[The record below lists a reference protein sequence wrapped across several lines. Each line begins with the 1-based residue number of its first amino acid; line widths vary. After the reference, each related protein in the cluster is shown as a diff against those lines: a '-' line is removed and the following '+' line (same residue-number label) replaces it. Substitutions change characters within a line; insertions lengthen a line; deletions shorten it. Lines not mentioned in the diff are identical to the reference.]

1 MSPAD
6 GTTHTGTISAG
17 TRSFDFAALT
27 PRERYKILIGSVVP
41 RPIALVTTIGV
52 DGRAN
57 AAPFSFF
64 NCLSADPAIVALGIE
79 FRADG
84 TPKDTGRNIRE
95 TGCFT
100 VNIVS
105 DALVEAMN
113 VCAVPFEPGFDE
125 LVAAG
130 LTAIPGTRV
139 GCPRI
144 GEAPVA
150 LECRRMM
157 ALSIGQSREIILG
170 EVLMAHVR
178 DDLIDPATLYI
189 DQLGLDAIGRMG
201 GHGYSRTREYFDLPT
216 RSLKQWMET
225 PGAGQRLWPETEELA

>member
-1 MSPAD
+1 ML
-6 GTTHTGTISAG
+6 
-17 TRSFDFAALT
+17 SFDFQQLSA
-27 PRERYKILIGSVVP
+27 REKYKILIGSVVP
-41 RPIALVTTIGV
+41 RPIALVTTI
-52 DGRAN
+52 DAEGRAN

-64 NCLSADPAIVALGIE
+64 NALSADPPILALGVE
-79 FRADG
+79 NYSDLS
-84 TPKDTGRNIRE
+84 PKDTTLNIRQNQE
-95 TGCFT
+95 FT

-216 RSLKQWMET
+216 RSLKQWQES
-225 PGAGQRLWPETEELA
+225 PGAGERLWPETEELA

>member
-1 MSPAD
+1 ML
-6 GTTHTGTISAG
+6 
-17 TRSFDFAALT
+17 SFDFQQLSA
-27 PRERYKILIGSVVP
+27 REKYKILIGSVVP
-41 RPIALVTTIGV
+41 RPIALVTTV
-52 DGRAN
+52 DAEGRAN

-64 NCLSADPAIVALGIE
+64 NALSADPPILALGVE
-79 FRADG
+79 NYSDLS
-84 TPKDTGRNIRE
+84 PKDTTLNIRQNQE
-95 TGCFT
+95 FT

-225 PGAGQRLWPETEELA
+225 PGAGQRLWPETEALA

>member
-1 MSPAD
+1 ML
-6 GTTHTGTISAG
+6 
-17 TRSFDFAALT
+17 SFDFQQLSA
-27 PRERYKILIGSVVP
+27 REKYKILIGSVVP
-41 RPIALVTTIGV
+41 RPIALVTTI
-52 DGRAN
+52 DAEGRVN

-64 NCLSADPAIVALGIE
+64 NALSADPPILALGVE
-79 FRADG
+79 NYSDLS
-84 TPKDTGRNIRE
+84 PKDTTLNIRQNQE
-95 TGCFT
+95 FT

-130 LTAIPGTRV
+130 LTAIPGSRV

-201 GHGYSRTREYFDLPT
+201 GHGYARTREYFDLPT
-216 RSLKQWMET
+216 RTLKQWMEQKSGGERQWLEGKV
-225 PGAGQRLWPETEELA
+225 PA

>member
-1 MSPAD
+1 ML
-6 GTTHTGTISAG
+6 
-17 TRSFDFAALT
+17 SFDFQQLSA
-27 PRERYKILIGSVVP
+27 REKYKILIGSVVP
-41 RPIALVTTIGV
+41 RPIALVTTV
-52 DGRAN
+52 DAEGRAN

-64 NCLSADPAIVALGIE
+64 NALSADPPILALGVE
-79 FRADG
+79 NYSDLS
-84 TPKDTGRNIRE
+84 PKDTTLNIRQNQE
-95 TGCFT
+95 FT

-201 GHGYSRTREYFDLPT
+201 GHGYARTREYFDLPT
-216 RSLKQWMET
+216 RSLKQWMEV
-225 PGAGQRLWPETEELA
+225 PGAGARIWAQAKEPA

>member
-1 MSPAD
+1 ML
-6 GTTHTGTISAG
+6 
-17 TRSFDFAALT
+17 SFDFQQLSA
-27 PRERYKILIGSVVP
+27 RQKYKILIGSVVP
-41 RPIALVTTIGV
+41 RPIALVTTI
-52 DGRAN
+52 DAEGRAN

-64 NCLSADPAIVALGIE
+64 NALSADPPILALGVE
-79 FRADG
+79 NYSDLS
-84 TPKDTGRNIRE
+84 PKDTTLNIRQNQE
-95 TGCFT
+95 FT

-201 GHGYSRTREYFDLPT
+201 GHGYARTREYFDLPT
-216 RSLKQWMET
+216 RTLKQWMEQKSGGERQWLEGKV
-225 PGAGQRLWPETEELA
+225 PA

>member
-1 MSPAD
+1 ML
-6 GTTHTGTISAG
+6 
-17 TRSFDFAALT
+17 SFDFQQLSA
-27 PRERYKILIGSVVP
+27 REKYKILIGSVVP
-41 RPIALVTTIGV
+41 RPIALVTTI
-52 DGRAN
+52 DAEGRVN

-64 NCLSADPAIVALGIE
+64 NALSADPPILALGVE
-79 FRADG
+79 NYSDLS
-84 TPKDTGRNIRE
+84 PKDTTLNIRQNQE
-95 TGCFT
+95 FT

-201 GHGYSRTREYFDLPT
+201 GHGYARTREYFDLPT
-216 RSLKQWMET
+216 RSLKQWMES
-225 PGAGQRLWPETEELA
+225 PGAGGRLWGGAEELA

>member
-1 MSPAD
+1 ML
-6 GTTHTGTISAG
+6 
-17 TRSFDFAALT
+17 SFDFQQLSA
-27 PRERYKILIGSVVP
+27 REKYKILIGSVVP
-41 RPIALVTTIGV
+41 RPIALVTTI
-52 DGRAN
+52 DAEGRAN

-64 NCLSADPAIVALGIE
+64 NALSADPPILALGVE
-79 FRADG
+79 NYSDLS
-84 TPKDTGRNIRE
+84 PKDTTLNIRNNQE
-95 TGCFT
+95 FT

-201 GHGYSRTREYFDLPT
+201 GHGYARTREYFDLPT
-216 RSLKQWMET
+216 RSLKQWMEQK
-225 PGAGQRLWPETEELA
+225 GGGERQWSGGKVQA

>member
-1 MSPAD
+1 ML
-6 GTTHTGTISAG
+6 
-17 TRSFDFAALT
+17 SFDFQQLSA
-27 PRERYKILIGSVVP
+27 REKYKILIGSVVP
-41 RPIALVTTIGV
+41 RPIALVTTV
-52 DGRAN
+52 DADGRAN

-64 NCLSADPAIVALGIE
+64 NALSADPPILALGVE
-79 FRADG
+79 NYSDLS
-84 TPKDTGRNIRE
+84 PKDTTLNIRQNQE
-95 TGCFT
+95 FT

-201 GHGYSRTREYFDLPT
+201 GHGYARTREYFDLPT

-225 PGAGQRLWPETEELA
+225 PGAGERLWAQSEELA

>member
-1 MSPAD
+1 ML
-6 GTTHTGTISAG
+6 
-17 TRSFDFAALT
+17 SFDFQQLSA
-27 PRERYKILIGSVVP
+27 REKYKILIGSVVP
-41 RPIALVTTIGV
+41 RPIALVTTL
-52 DGRAN
+52 DAQGRAN

-64 NCLSADPAIVALGIE
+64 NALSADPPILALGVE
-79 FRADG
+79 NYSDLS
-84 TPKDTGRNIRE
+84 PKDTTLNIRNSQE
-95 TGCFT
+95 FT

-113 VCAVPFEPGFDE
+113 ICAVPFEPGFDE

-139 GCPRI
+139 ACPRI

-201 GHGYSRTREYFDLPT
+201 GHGYARTRDYFDLPT
-216 RSLKQWMET
+216 RSLQQWSEA
-225 PGAGQRLWPETEELA
+225 PGGGERRWVRTEEPA

>member
-1 MSPAD
+1 ML
-6 GTTHTGTISAG
+6 
-17 TRSFDFAALT
+17 SFDFQQLSA
-27 PRERYKILIGSVVP
+27 REKYKILIGSVVP
-41 RPIALVTTIGV
+41 RPIALVTTI
-52 DGRAN
+52 DAEGRAN

-64 NCLSADPAIVALGIE
+64 NALSADPPILALGVE
-79 FRADG
+79 NYSDLS
-84 TPKDTGRNIRE
+84 PKDTTLNIRNNQE
-95 TGCFT
+95 FT

-201 GHGYSRTREYFDLPT
+201 GHGYARTREYFDLPT

-225 PGAGQRLWPETEELA
+225 PGAGERLWAVAEELA

>member
-1 MSPAD
+1 ML
-6 GTTHTGTISAG
+6 
-17 TRSFDFAALT
+17 SFDFQQLSA
-27 PRERYKILIGSVVP
+27 REKYKILIGSVVP
-41 RPIALVTTIGV
+41 RPIALVTTI
-52 DGRAN
+52 DAEGRAN

-64 NCLSADPAIVALGIE
+64 NALSADPPILALGVE
-79 FRADG
+79 NYSDLS
-84 TPKDTGRNIRE
+84 PKDTTLNIRQNQE
-95 TGCFT
+95 FT

-139 GCPRI
+139 SCPRI

-201 GHGYSRTREYFDLPT
+201 GHGYARTREYFDLPT
-216 RSLKQWMET
+216 RSLKQWAEA
-225 PGAGQRLWPETEELA
+225 PGGGERRWSGAEIQL

>member
-1 MSPAD
+1 ML
-6 GTTHTGTISAG
+6 
-17 TRSFDFAALT
+17 SFDFQQLSA
-27 PRERYKILIGSVVP
+27 REKYKILIGSVVP
-41 RPIALVTTIGV
+41 RPIALVTTI
-52 DGRAN
+52 DAEGRAN

-64 NCLSADPAIVALGIE
+64 NALSADPPILALGVE
-79 FRADG
+79 NYSDLS
-84 TPKDTGRNIRE
+84 PKDTTLNIRNNQE
-95 TGCFT
+95 FT

-201 GHGYSRTREYFDLPT
+201 GHGYARTREYFDLPT
-216 RSLKQWMET
+216 RSLKQWQET
-225 PGAGQRLWPETEELA
+225 PGAGERLWPETEELA

>member
-1 MSPAD
+1 ML
-6 GTTHTGTISAG
+6 
-17 TRSFDFAALT
+17 SFDFQQLSA
-27 PRERYKILIGSVVP
+27 REKYKILIGSVVP
-41 RPIALVTTIGV
+41 RPIALVTTIDAEGH
-52 DGRAN
+52 AN
-57 AAPFSFF
+57 TAPFSFF
-64 NCLSADPAIVALGIE
+64 NALSADPPILALGVE
-79 FRADG
+79 NYSDLS
-84 TPKDTGRNIRE
+84 PKDTTLNIRQNQE
-95 TGCFT
+95 FT

-201 GHGYSRTREYFDLPT
+201 GHGYARTREYFDLPT
-216 RSLKQWMET
+216 RSLPQWLEL
-225 PGAGQRLWPETEELA
+225 PGGGDRIWKGGEVHS

>member
-1 MSPAD
+1 ML
-6 GTTHTGTISAG
+6 
-17 TRSFDFAALT
+17 SFDFQQLSA
-27 PRERYKILIGSVVP
+27 REKYKILIGSVVP
-41 RPIALVTTIGV
+41 RPIALVTTI
-52 DGRAN
+52 DAEGRPN

-64 NCLSADPAIVALGIE
+64 NALSADPPILALGVE
-79 FRADG
+79 NYSDLS
-84 TPKDTGRNIRE
+84 PKDTTLNIRQNQE
-95 TGCFT
+95 FT

-201 GHGYSRTREYFDLPT
+201 GHGYARTREYFDLPT
-216 RSLKQWMET
+216 RSLKQWMES
-225 PGAGQRLWPETEELA
+225 PEAGERLWA

>member
-1 MSPAD
+1 MLSFNFQQL
-6 GTTHTGTISAG
+6 SA
-17 TRSFDFAALT
+17 
-27 PRERYKILIGSVVP
+27 REKYKILIGSVVP
-41 RPIALVTTIGV
+41 RPIALVTTI
-52 DGRAN
+52 DAEGRAN

-64 NCLSADPAIVALGIE
+64 NALSADPPILALGVE
-79 FRADG
+79 NYSDLS
-84 TPKDTGRNIRE
+84 PKDTTLNIRQNQE
-95 TGCFT
+95 FT

>member
-1 MSPAD
+1 ML
-6 GTTHTGTISAG
+6 
-17 TRSFDFAALT
+17 SFDFQQLSA
-27 PRERYKILIGSVVP
+27 REKYKILIGSVVP
-41 RPIALVTTIGV
+41 RPIALVTTLSAE
-52 DGRAN
+52 GRAN

-64 NCLSADPAIVALGIE
+64 NALSADPPILALGVE
-79 FRADG
+79 NYSDLS
-84 TPKDTGRNIRE
+84 PKDTTLNIRHNQE
-95 TGCFT
+95 FT

-105 DALVEAMN
+105 NALVEAMN

-170 EVLMAHVR
+170 EVLMATCATTRSIRRCSTSTNSALMPSGVWAGMVMR
-178 DDLIDPATLYI
+178 ARGGGGLRPA
-189 DQLGLDAIGRMG
+189 DAIAESMTEGTLRRGAPLGRN
-201 GHGYSRTREYFDLPT
+201 
-216 RSLKQWMET
+216 
-225 PGAGQRLWPETEELA
+225 

>member
-1 MSPAD
+1 ML
-6 GTTHTGTISAG
+6 
-17 TRSFDFAALT
+17 SFDFQQLSA
-27 PRERYKILIGSVVP
+27 REKYKILIGSVVP
-41 RPIALVTTIGV
+41 RPIALVTTI
-52 DGRAN
+52 DAEGRAN

-64 NCLSADPAIVALGIE
+64 NALSADPPILALGVE
-79 FRADG
+79 NYSDLS
-84 TPKDTGRNIRE
+84 PKDTTLNIRQNQE
-95 TGCFT
+95 FT

-130 LTAIPGTRV
+130 LTAISGTRV

-201 GHGYSRTREYFDLPT
+201 GHGYARTREYFDLPT
-216 RSLKQWMET
+216 RSLKQWRES
-225 PGAGQRLWPETEELA
+225 PGAGERCWPQVQL